1 MSIDAFPPSMTT
13 TTDDDTLDALA
24 GLSTSA
30 NTMPYFT
37 GVDTAALTALTPF
50 MRTLLDDPDLAAAQS
65 TLGITGGGGG
75 APTDAVYIVGSASA
89 TLTQERVLTTTPTVS
104 WDLTTPGQA
113 KAVVQDASIT
123 EVKLNISDV
132 TTQNVSTTAHGL
144 TPKLSGVS
152 TQYLSGVGTWTVPPV
167 GTTYTDEQAQDAV
180 GAMLTDTATI
190 DLTYGDGGPTLQA
203 DVKDSSI
210 TEAKL
215 TFVDVTTRDASTS
228 THGLLRKLSGVV
240 TEYLN
245 GNGAWTTPAS
255 SDATPGSVFLH
266 MGA

>member
-1 MSIDAFPPSMTT
+1 M
-13 TTDDDTLDALA
+13 
-24 GLSTSA
+24 
-30 NTMPYFT
+30 
-37 GVDTAALTALTPF
+37 
-50 MRTLLDDPDLAAAQS
+50 
-65 TLGITGGGGG
+65 
-75 APTDAVYIVGSASA
+75 
-89 TLTQERVLTTTPTVS
+89 
-104 WDLTTPGQA
+104 
-113 KAVVQDASIT
+113 QDASIT